1 MADTPTPT
9 FQLRSMK
16 VLFDDS
22 LPTGADPQTDLAYTS
37 AVALSGDKVLLTSAR
52 WMVAWQL
59 LVPVMW
65 ITRNFIAIH
74 QTKKAI
80 LMALYGL
87 VFMIW
92 NLVHIRTALTRFCW
106 GDDLTLVG
114 RVSSTRKVVIL
125 LGQMLLALLCTH
137 LATNQNPEGM
147 KHWFW
152 MSLPAFAVMML
163 NFRQVMFVV
172 ITALVLGTAQNWYFL
187 NGFWAANWFLA
198 QISINTFIVICM
210 IAATFAS
217 RERRQVVRIAQQLN
231 IANVQ
236 LEAQADQTAMLA
248 VAQERNRLAREIHDS
263 VGHSLT
269 VVGAQLDAA
278 AALMAQSPE
287 LARASLEKARISS
300 AEGLAEIRRSLSA
313 LHSSPIDGHS
323 LSEVLP
329 RLASTFDRPGVR
341 VTVRISGE
349 VRQLPALAEMTLY
362 RCGQE
367 GLTNACRHSQ
377 ASEIELHLDFRSNSQ
392 VSLAVSDN
400 GKGFAPDATDD
411 QGLRGLRERAALLH
425 GSFQAG
431 TGPHGGGLCE
441 IIIPV

>member
-1 MADTPTPT
+1 
-9 FQLRSMK
+9 MK
-16 VLFDDS
+16 VLFDGS
-22 LPTGADPQTDLAYTS
+22 IPAGADPQTDLAYTS
-37 AVALSGDKVLLTSAR
+37 AVALSGDRMLLTSAR
-52 WMVAWQL
+52 WMLAWQL
-59 LVPVMW
+59 LVPVVW
-65 ITRNFIAIH
+65 ITRNFIAID
-74 QTKKAI
+74 QMSKAI
-80 LMALYGL
+80 AMGL
-87 VFMIW
+87 SGLAFMVW
-92 NLVHIRTALTRFCW
+92 NLIHIRTALTRFCW
-106 GDDLTLVG
+106 GDELTIIDV
-114 RVSSTRKVVIL
+114 VSPTRKVVIL
-125 LGQMLLALLCTH
+125 VGQLLLALLCTH
-137 LATNQNPEGM
+137 VAMRQNPEGM

-152 MSLPAFAVMML
+152 MAMPAFAVMML
-163 NFRQVMFVV
+163 NFRQVMTVV
-172 ITALVLGTAQNWYFL
+172 ITSLVIGTAHNLYYL
-187 NGFWAANWFLA
+187 NAFWAANWFLA

-217 RERRQVVRIAQQLN
+217 RERRQVVRIAQELN
-231 IANVQ
+231 MANVQ

-278 AALMAQSPE
+278 SALMAQSPE
-287 LARASLEKARISS
+287 LARASLEKARASS

-329 RLASTFDRPGVR
+329 RLASTFDRPGVH
-341 VTVRISGE
+341 VTVRKSGE
-349 VRQLPALAEMTLY
+349 VRQLPALVEMTLY

-400 GKGFAPDATDD
+400 GKGFASDATDG

-425 GSFQAG
+425 GSFHAG